1 MAKQK
6 KQVKKVVSKVV
17 QFKDLE
23 VGKLFTYKG
32 EECLCEVQEDEH
44 TIFDNRV
51 ENKRYKIENSK
62 VVD

>member
-6 KQVKKVVSKVV
+6 KQVKKVVK
-17 QFKDLE
+17 FKDLE
-23 VGKLFTYKG
+23 VDKLFTYKG
-32 EECLCEVQEDEH
+32 DECLCEVQEEEH

-51 ENKRYKIENSK
+51 QNKRYKMDNNK

>member
-1 MAKQK
+1 MARAK

-23 VGKLFTYKG
+23 VDKLFTYKG
-32 EECLCEVQEDEH
+32 DECLCEVQEDDH

-51 ENKRYKIENSK
+51 ENKRYKIENGK
-62 VVD
+62 VVE